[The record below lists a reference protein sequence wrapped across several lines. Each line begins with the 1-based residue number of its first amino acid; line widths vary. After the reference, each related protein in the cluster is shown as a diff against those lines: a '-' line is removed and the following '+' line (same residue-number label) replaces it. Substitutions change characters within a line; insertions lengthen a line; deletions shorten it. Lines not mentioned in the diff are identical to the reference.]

1 MAIKLKRKSICRRR
15 FKYSAHILAE
25 NAVFKV
31 RIYTEYLEL
40 LRATSSASV
49 LSLSFTVIAIQVN
62 YCILLFPISVTI

>member
-15 FKYSAHILAE
+15 FKYSEHILAE

-40 LRATSSASV
+40 LRAASSASV
-49 LSLSFTVIAIQVN
+49 LSLSFIAIANLV
-62 YCILLFPISVTI
+62 

>member
-40 LRATSSASV
+40 LRATSSASDKQRER
-49 LSLSFTVIAIQVN
+49 SFVKFYSHRKV
-62 YCILLFPISVTI
+62 S